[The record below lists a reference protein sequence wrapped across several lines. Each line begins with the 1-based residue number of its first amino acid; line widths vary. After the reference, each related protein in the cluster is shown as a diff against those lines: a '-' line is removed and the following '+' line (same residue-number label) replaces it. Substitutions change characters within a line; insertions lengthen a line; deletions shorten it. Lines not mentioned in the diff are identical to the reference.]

1 MHQEEPGKETSPQGS
16 QVVEFSNMEEFRARS
31 YQLEML
37 DRSLKENVIV
47 AVR

>member
-1 MHQEEPGKETSPQGS
+1 MHQEEPVKETSLQAS
-16 QVVEFSNMEEFRARS
+16 RVVEFSNMEFRARS

-37 DRSLKENVIV
+37 EQSLKRNVIV

>member
-1 MHQEEPGKETSPQGS
+1 MHYEEPVKETSPQVS
-16 QVVEFSNMEEFRARS
+16 HVTRFSNMEFRARS

-37 DRSLKENVIV
+37 DQSLKGNVIV

>member
-1 MHQEEPGKETSPQGS
+1 MHHEKPVKETSPQVS
-16 QVVEFSNMEEFRARS
+16 HVVEFSNMEFQARS

-37 DRSLKENVIV
+37 DRSLKGNVIV

>member
-1 MHQEEPGKETSPQGS
+1 MYQEEPMKETSPQVS
-16 QVVEFSNMEEFRARS
+16 HVVEFSNMEFRARS

-37 DRSLKENVIV
+37 EQSLKGNVIV